1 MPELQVLT
9 QRTDGDD
16 GVCEIAAEVDDG
28 RVVTG
33 PDGVETALGWSVRPE
48 GLCRGDVCVPV
59 RDRDAIAVGDR
70 FDLDAVA
77 DALGIATL
85 LDEETGVLALS
96 APAGERQ
103 SALRGRRAPDF
114 SLPDLDGRRHSLE
127 QFAGRKRLLI
137 AFASW

>member
-9 QRTDGDD
+9 QRADDAD

-28 RVVTG
+28 RVVT
-33 PDGVETALGWSVRPE
+33 DAEGVETALGWSVRPE

-70 FDLDAVA
+70 LDLGAVA

-103 SALRGRRAPDF
+103 AALRGRRAPDF
-114 SLPDLDGRRHSLE
+114 TLPDLDGRQYSLE
-127 QFAGRKRLLI
+127 QFADRKRLLI

>member
-9 QRTDGDD
+9 QRADDADGA
-16 GVCEIAAEVDDG
+16 CEIAAEVDDG
-28 RVVTG
+28 RVVT
-33 PDGVETALGWSVRPE
+33 DAEGVETALGWSVRPE

-70 FDLDAVA
+70 LDLGAVA

-103 SALRGRRAPDF
+103 AALRGRRAPDF
-114 SLPDLDGRRHSLE
+114 SLPDLDGRQYSLE